1 MTLLFDFTQVMPP
14 VNNTA
19 EIFKALIEETS
30 VSERQFSQNGFRAR
44 LTEIREAL
52 ITEGITLHF
61 ATNDFINAYGR
72 KSSYRSHFLL
82 EIDKE
87 AAKRVYDKINVR

>member
-1 MTLLFDFTQVMPP
+1 MTLLFDFTPVMPP

-19 EIFKALIEETS
+19 EIFKALIERQS
-30 VSERQFSQNGFRAR
+30 VSEKDFSQNGFRAR

-72 KSSYRSHFLL
+72 KSSYRSCLL
-82 EIDKE
+82 YTSD
-87 AAKRVYDKINVR
+87 AADE